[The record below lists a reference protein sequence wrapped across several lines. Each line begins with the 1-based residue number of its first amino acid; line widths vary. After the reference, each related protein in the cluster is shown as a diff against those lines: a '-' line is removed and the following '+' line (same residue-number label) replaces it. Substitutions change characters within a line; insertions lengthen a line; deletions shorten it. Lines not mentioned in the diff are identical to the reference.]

1 MLLYCLLPEIFG
13 DELASVQLS
22 FLSWWPACFLWL
34 LLRFFSFSLALW
46 GFITTHLIYASFYLF
61 CWICIFLYHLGLPS
75 ALKNVKHYLFKSFLL
90 YYLFYPLRTLMACI
104 FIYIYI
110 SFLYI
115 IIMFFLLLAW
125 FSNSTFYFFKYFLHV
140 YILCLMNW
148 LLFVLSST
156 HGNLFQHVLG
166 GLCLWHHYWKPGCL
180 NWGIFLEKDLYC
192 VITDLGL
199 LQLSFRVPNLTLGLL
214 KKP

>member
-1 MLLYCLLPEIFG
+1 MIMLIYYLLPEIIG
-13 DELASVQLS
+13 DESASVQLS

-46 GFITTHLIYASFYLF
+46 GFITMHLVYASFYLF
-61 CWICIFLYHLGLPS
+61 CWICIFFLYHLGLPS
-75 ALKNVKHYLFKSFLL
+75 ALKNVRYYLFKSFLL
-90 YYLFYPLRTLMACI
+90 YYLFHPLSTLMA
-104 FIYIYI
+104 YIRHV
-110 SFLYI
+110 LDT

-140 YILCLMNW
+140 YILCLMSW

-156 HGNLFQHVLG
+156 HGDLFQCVLG

-192 VITDLGL
+192 VTTDLGL
-199 LQLSFRVPNLTLGLL
+199 LQLSFRVPNLILGLL
-214 KKP
+214 KKS